1 MIWITFII
9 LILYCF
15 FTIWLSKGLR
25 KNKEKF
31 STILTG
37 KVNEPSDLFL
47 SVIVPFRNE
56 EKRISYLLRSIK
68 NQSLA
73 NFKFE
78 IILVDDQSND
88 GSRKIIEEFIGFNSK
103 INTKLARI
111 PIGIGGGKKKAI
123 EIGVSQSKGNFII
136 QTDADC
142 TADSEWLIGIY
153 NFINIINPDLLIL
166 PVFIEPS
173 SNILSKFDSME
184 YASLQVVG
192 IGMASQNSPI
202 LCSASNLAFR
212 KSFYENT
219 KAKRTDE
226 NLSSGDDIFLL
237 QAAIRDKSKI
247 DYCINSSICVSTP
260 SLNSLENIIAQR
272 KRWVSK
278 NSSIQDLVYQIVA
291 AFGFLTNLILIYI
304 LLFKSEFFLL
314 LFVLKLI
321 ADYFLLKTFY
331 TLINKPFQTIPFVL
345 NSFLYPFYLIY
356 IVFTAFSTKNSWRGR
371 IVKN

>member
-37 KVNEPSDLFL
+37 KVNEQSDLFL

-111 PIGIGGGKKKAI
+111 PIGIGGGKK
-123 EIGVSQSKGNFII
+123 
-136 QTDADC
+136 
-142 TADSEWLIGIY
+142 W
-153 NFINIINPDLLIL
+153 
-166 PVFIEPS
+166 
-173 SNILSKFDSME
+173 
-184 YASLQVVG
+184 
-192 IGMASQNSPI
+192 
-202 LCSASNLAFR
+202 
-212 KSFYENT
+212 
-219 KAKRTDE
+219 
-226 NLSSGDDIFLL
+226 
-237 QAAIRDKSKI
+237 
-247 DYCINSSICVSTP
+247 
-260 SLNSLENIIAQR
+260 
-272 KRWVSK
+272 
-278 NSSIQDLVYQIVA
+278 
-291 AFGFLTNLILIYI
+291 
-304 LLFKSEFFLL
+304 
-314 LFVLKLI
+314 
-321 ADYFLLKTFY
+321 
-331 TLINKPFQTIPFVL
+331 
-345 NSFLYPFYLIY
+345 
-356 IVFTAFSTKNSWRGR
+356 
-371 IVKN
+371 